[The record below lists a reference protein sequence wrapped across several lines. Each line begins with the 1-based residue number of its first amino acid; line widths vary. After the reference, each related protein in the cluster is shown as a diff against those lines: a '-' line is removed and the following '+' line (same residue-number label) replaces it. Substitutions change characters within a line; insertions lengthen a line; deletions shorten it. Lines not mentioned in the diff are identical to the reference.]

1 MVRRQRMEE
10 RQQGGGGDDAGI
22 LEWHIVR
29 VYCPTIDENPRR
41 GRIVPSLN
49 VGLLA
54 RTLSAA
60 SHVVE
65 GISGVVSSRCESLKK
80 HVTQPITSPFSPLFL
95 SR

>member
-1 MVRRQRMEE
+1 MARRQRIEE
-10 RQQGGGGDDAGI
+10 QQRGDAGK
-22 LEWHIVR
+22 VSFR
-29 VYCPTIDENPRR
+29 CPTIDENPHR

-65 GISGVVSSRCESLKK
+65 RISGVVSSRCESLKK
-80 HVTQPITSPFSPLFL
+80 HVTQPITPFSP
-95 SR
+95 

>member
-1 MVRRQRMEE
+1 MATNGGTTTRRGMRDSRMASF
-10 RQQGGGGDDAGI
+10 G
-22 LEWHIVR
+22 
-29 VYCPTIDENPRR
+29 YCPTIDENPRR

-65 GISGVVSSRCESLKK
+65 GISGVVSSRCESL
-80 HVTQPITSPFSPLFL
+80 
-95 SR
+95 